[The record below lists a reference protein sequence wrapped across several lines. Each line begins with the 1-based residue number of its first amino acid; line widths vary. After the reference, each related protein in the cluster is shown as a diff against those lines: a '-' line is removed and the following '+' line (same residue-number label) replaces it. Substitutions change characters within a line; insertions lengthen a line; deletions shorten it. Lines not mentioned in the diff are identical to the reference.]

1 MFSAEG
7 EQHDTK
13 RKPIVGTLC
22 LGPEPCRPVL
32 RGYPKKRGF
41 GLNETEKPLRLL
53 QRWRTDLQ
61 KQPPEAPK
69 VFEDQTRRRQI
80 VLTLAVVL
88 LICAGLAWAADF
100 VYRIYSLSPQIVTQP
115 LQTAPQPL
123 ADPSTIQLA
132 DRDCVLRSASPEV
145 VSVPK
150 VFAYLPALD
159 EKARMALRAR
169 CVGVDVLLYDA
180 MQVDLTGNLHP
191 QPGLETA
198 GSFAGWLGLEKM
210 PPTYAVAVP
219 GTELADT
226 DIENLLLGVPG
237 AGAFAGSL
245 VAAATQSGAA
255 GACLSLADHPG
266 VSGAAIG
273 ALVSQWAPMAR
284 AKGQGV
290 CLIAGAQAAWWQDPT
305 ITSSL
310 DLAVVLAFQVANRP
324 VAPSSR
330 GFFRDVVLPVA
341 RAIPP
346 DRLVLAPGGFGL
358 HWRTGARAPAMLS
371 YADAMLWADR
381 SGATPAFPAETG
393 NTRIDFLDA
402 ERRRNQ
408 IWLLDAVTLEDQLRA
423 LPTLQNIAV
432 WPIGY
437 EDPAVWQL
445 LGNSPQA
452 VAAPID
458 LAKQIAQ
465 LGFGPFVTDILPGQ
479 IGHRVVSRDA
489 AGAVVAVRYPQL
501 PLPAQ
506 MHRRGPDKKG
516 TLAVTFS
523 GLPNPDAVASLLT
536 GLAARGVHATFF
548 LTFADMLDRP
558 ETISAISRAGNGFGV
573 SMRSASEDWPG
584 AEPFRAFVLN
594 AQSLLL
600 SESAGLGTAF
610 VRDPAGRLTD
620 PGTAQDLTRLT
631 RLMGQAY
638 LPVASGLAVPGAD
651 SDLAQRLDLVRQ
663 GAIAGDNP
671 ILDIGL
677 SGAGGQGAEV
687 WALDLID
694 ALVQEGFSFVPLSA
708 LADSAKPLDAL
719 PAAAP
724 ASARDA
730 TSFAVLRF
738 FQDNLAI
745 MFIAMLSL
753 DASRS
758 FIYMALAFLRRKKPD
773 FDPSWTPEVTVL
785 VPAYNEETVIDRCLE
800 SLIASDYPHMRIVVI
815 DDGSSDHTAEVVARH
830 WGGDARI
837 TLLHEENHGKW
848 HAENF
853 ALGRVDTPIFIGV
866 DADTVVRPDAI
877 SWLVQQF
884 RDPTVGAVAG
894 FVEVGNRTSFLT
906 RCQALEYIVSQAV
919 GRRAFEVFNGI
930 LVVPGALGGWRTEA
944 VRKAGLYSSSTITE
958 DADLTV
964 AVHRAGYKV
973 RFEDRARAFTEVPVT
988 VGALVRQRI
997 RWALGMLQTSWKH
1010 RHTIREGRSVGFIS
1024 IIDAIW
1030 ISFLSSLTAPFVD
1043 LLLIALVIKASFIL
1057 ATVGLAA
1064 IDLMTVVAVIGY
1076 FGLVIVDIILATAAF
1091 VIERRRD
1098 AWLVALVPLL
1108 RFGYRQIM
1116 VYAALNALWRALT
1129 GRLYGWNKLARLG
1142 TVQIT
1147 DDAVML
1153 KRQNG

>member
-1 MFSAEG
+1 MN
-7 EQHDTK
+7 
-13 RKPIVGTLC
+13 L
-22 LGPEPCRPVL
+22 
-32 RGYPKKRGF
+32 
-41 GLNETEKPLRLL
+41 TEKPLRLL

-88 LICAGLAWAADF
+88 LICTGLAWVGDF
-100 VYRIYSLSPQIVTQP
+100 VYRIYSLSPQIATP
-115 LQTAPQPL
+115 PMQTAPQPL
-123 ADPSTIQLA
+123 ADPSTFQLA
-132 DRDCVLRSASPEV
+132 DRDCVQSPGLPEAV
-145 VSVPK
+145 AVPK

-159 EKARMALRAR
+159 QQSRKALRAH
-169 CVGVDVLLYDA
+169 CGGVDVLLYDA
-180 MQVDLTGNLHP
+180 MQVDLTGKLQP

-198 GSFAGWLGLEKM
+198 GSLAAWLELEEM
-210 PPTYAVAVP
+210 PPAYAVALP
-219 GTELADT
+219 GADLADT
-226 DIENLLLGVPG
+226 DIESLLLGVPG
-237 AGAFAGSL
+237 ARAFAGRL
-245 VAAATQSGAA
+245 VAAVTQSGAA

-273 ALVSQWAPMAR
+273 SLVSQWAPQAR

-290 CLIAGAQAAWWQDPT
+290 CLIAGAQAAWWQDRA

-324 VAPSSR
+324 VAPAPR
-330 GFFRDVVLPVA
+330 GFFRDVVVPVA

-358 HWRTGARAPAMLS
+358 HWRTGARAPAMLP

-381 SGATPAFPAETG
+381 FSATPAFPAETG
-393 NTRIDFLDA
+393 NTSIDFLDA

-408 IWLLDAVTLEDQLRA
+408 IWLLDAVTLEDQLRE
-423 LPTLQNIAV
+423 LPALQNIAV

-437 EDPAVWQL
+437 EDPAVWKVL
-445 LGNSPQA
+445 SRSPEA
-452 VAAPID
+452 IVAPID
-458 LAKQIAQ
+458 LANQVAQ
-465 LGFGPFVTDILPGQ
+465 LGFGPFVTDIVPGQ
-479 IGHRVVSRDA
+479 TGHRTVNRDA
-489 AGAVVAVRYPQL
+489 TGAVVAVSYPQL

-506 MHRRGPDKKG
+506 LHRQGAVTKG
-516 TLAVTFS
+516 TLAMTFS
-523 GLPNPDAVASLLT
+523 GLPNPDALAPLLT

-548 LTFADMLDRP
+548 LTFADLLDRP
-558 ETISAISRAGNGFGV
+558 DAVAAIARAGNGFGA
-573 SMRSASEDWPG
+573 SMRPASEDWPG
-584 AEPFRAFVLN
+584 AEPFRALVLN

-620 PGTAQDLTRLT
+620 PATTQDLARLT
-631 RLMGQAY
+631 RLKGQAY

-719 PAAAP
+719 PAALP
-724 ASARDA
+724 TSARDS
-730 TSFAVLRF
+730 TSFAVMRF

-758 FIYMALAFLRRKKPD
+758 FIYMALAFFRRKKAD
-773 FDPSWTPEVTVL
+773 FDPTWTPEVTVL

-815 DDGSSDHTAEVVARH
+815 DDGSSDHTAKVVARH
-830 WGGDARI
+830 WGDDPRI

-853 ALGRVDTPIFIGV
+853 ALGRIDTPIFIGV

-906 RCQALEYIVSQAV
+906 RCQALEYIVSQAI

-988 VGALVRQRI
+988 VGALIRQRI

-1076 FGLVIVDIILATAAF
+1076 FGLVIVDIILASAAF
-1091 VIERRRD
+1091 LIERRRD

-1142 TVQIT
+1142 TVHVT
-1147 DDAVML
+1147 DDAVKL
-1153 KRQNG
+1153 RH